1 MRQTRKRGGLG
12 RLGLQMESLE
22 DRRLLALSAELI
34 ADLTPSGVSS
44 SPRSFTEWDNQ
55 LYFGYSE
62 GFSSILSAYDG
73 TQIRDVVQE
82 EFPLSDI
89 VQMFATEGALYIVG
103 SQYDD
108 PDDPNSLTLW
118 KFDGQQTEEVE
129 ICQNEACGP
138 IFAPSSL
145 TEFDGAIY
153 LLATASDG
161 AIPETGKVLIRLDN
175 GGAETVAVVPGL
187 ETTDARGMYPSI
199 KTNCSWLPIRC
210 WNSAPDRW
218 CPCRPP
224 GT

>member
-1 MRQTRKRGGLG
+1 MRQTRRRGGLG
-12 RLGLQMESLE
+12 RTGLQMESLE
-22 DRRLLALSAELI
+22 DRRLLSLSAELI

-44 SPRSFTEWDNQ
+44 SPGAFTEWNNE
-55 LYFGYSE
+55 LYFGYSR
-62 GFSSILSAYDG
+62 GFANILSAYDG

-89 VQMFATEGALYIVG
+89 AQMFAAEGALYLVG

-108 PDDPNSLTLW
+108 PDDPNSQTLW

-138 IFAPSSL
+138 IFVPSSL

-161 AIPETGKVLIRLDN
+161 AIPGSGKVLIRLDN
-175 GGAETVAVVPGL
+175 GAAESVAVVPGL
-187 ETTDARGMYPSI
+187 ETADARGMLAVYQD
-199 KTNCSWLPIRC
+199 KLFVAADTLLELRAGGWF
-210 WNSAPDRW
+210 
-218 CPCRPP
+218 PCRPP
-224 GT
+224 ET